1 MVYNYTTFALL
12 SEVGTSPQKKE
23 ELLIHLKRFCFVISL
38 VKCKTG

>member
-12 SEVGTSPQKKE
+12 GEMGISPKKKGGA
-23 ELLIHLKRFCFVISL
+23 LLHFLRFCFGISL